1 MWSSVMLGNEHMDL
15 ANVISILNKNQAKI
29 RAPEEGEGDRSEKR
43 RRRRRRRR

>member
-1 MWSSVMLGNEHMDL
+1 MWSSVMLGDEHMDL

-43 RRRRRRRR
+43 RRGRMRR